1 MSVAIT
7 FEIEV
12 ECDQC
17 GNDLDVSFNGNVL
30 SVDPCETCLNNERSK
45 GHDEGYDE
53 GYDEGKE
60 EGYGEGYKKGFD
72 DGVNSVKE
80 NKE

>member
-17 GNDLDVSFNGNVL
+17 GSDLDVRFDGSVL
-30 SVDPCETCLNNERSK
+30 SVKPCENCLRKESI
-45 GHDEGYDE
+45 EGYS
-53 GYDEGKE
+53 EGKE
-60 EGYGEGYKKGFD
+60 EGYGEGYARGYDSGFD
-72 DGVNSVKE
+72 DGVNSIKE